1 MPKSTKYSTIKKLE
15 NIAQLLG
22 VDLSEVE
29 PLPSLEL
36 EPLTLPPLSL
46 DEDDYPGVQG
56 AKPPVRTSPPL

>member
-1 MPKSTKYSTIKKLE
+1 MPKSTKYSTSKKLE

-46 DEDDYPGVQG
+46 DEDEHPEV
-56 AKPPVRTSPPL
+56 

>member
-1 MPKSTKYSTIKKLE
+1 MEKLE

-36 EPLTLPPLSL
+36 EPLTLPPISL
-46 DEDDYPGVQG
+46 DEDEHPEV
-56 AKPPVRTSPPL
+56 